1 MRGPQYARNIDS
13 GSALT
18 MTSSMLLP
26 VRPASPQALRE
37 VRRNTPLRQARTCYG
52 HLAGVVGVRL
62 MDQLLSRGWIEPSP
76 VPPDAARLLYSPTI
90 MGADALA
97 ERGVRVPAAG
107 SRKAIAFSCVDWTE
121 RRVHLGGA
129 LGRAIADALVESGCI
144 ECSEGSRAVTV
155 ANGLDRWFLP

>member
-1 MRGPQYARNIDS
+1 
-13 GSALT
+13 

-52 HLAGVVGVRL
+52 HLAGVAGVG
-62 MDQLLSRGWIEPSP
+62 LLDELLGRGWIEPSP
-76 VPPDAARLLYSPTI
+76 VPPDAARLMYSPTAV
-90 MGADALA
+90 GADALV

-107 SRKAIAFSCVDWTE
+107 SGKAIALSCVDWTE
-121 RRVHLGGA
+121 RRIHLGGA

-144 ECSEGSRAVTV
+144 ERNEGSRAVTV
-155 ANGLDRWFLP
+155 ADGLDRWFSP